1 MVGWAASGVI
11 AKGISELGPLAVVF
25 WRMWI
30 YALIVLIFLKL
41 RGTPLRK
48 ESIRVS
54 WRGGISLGADIMF
67 FFTALRLTTVANA
80 TVIGSCQPLVM
91 LLIVGR
97 IFGERPK
104 RNDWILALVAICG
117 VGIVMFG
124 STGVPGWSPR
134 GDLLAVATVFA
145 WTGYFVFSKLSSQH
159 IESSQYTGATALIC
173 ALFATPFALASGQVF
188 DMPSTNAW
196 IWLVVLAVGPGFTSH
211 MLMNWALVQIPAW
224 VGSTMTL
231 AIPVSA
237 TLMAWAFLGEEIV
250 ALQLLGMAVVLF
262 ALGGI
267 VLGQPKSTKSDI
279 D

>member
-1 MVGWAASGVI
+1 MVGWTASGVI

-134 GDLLAVATVFA
+134 GDLLAVATVLA
-145 WTGYFVFSKLSSQH
+145 WTAYFVFSKLSSQH

-224 VGSTMTL
+224 VGSTLTL

-267 VLGQPKSTKSDI
+267 VLGQPKSTKNDI